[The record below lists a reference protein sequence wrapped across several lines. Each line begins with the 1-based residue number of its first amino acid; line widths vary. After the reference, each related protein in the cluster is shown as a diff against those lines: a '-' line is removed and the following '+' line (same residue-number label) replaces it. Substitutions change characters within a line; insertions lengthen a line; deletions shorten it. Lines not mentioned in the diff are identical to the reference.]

1 MISWYEGY
9 PLNTLQAR
17 VMITKEKERK
27 TYADYAALGEGAPY
41 QLINGE
47 LVMTPA
53 PTFFHQRV
61 VWHLGTDLFTFV
73 EHHDLGIVVGSP
85 VVVWHL
91 GTDLFTFVEHHDL
104 GIVVGSP
111 VVVYFSETE
120 TYQPDLIFISEDRL
134 DIIAEQQVT
143 RPHRRSPVS
152 GNRLL

>member
-85 VVVWHL
+85 VVV
-91 GTDLFTFVEHHDL
+91 
-104 GIVVGSP
+104 
-111 VVVYFSETE
+111 YFSETE